1 MLYSI
6 PNELYYVPD
15 EMSSEARIMTAMA
28 AVLKDWIYEQSA
40 AFLAYLNTGDINI
53 KKAII
58 GDIIKHGRG
67 SFNPHVV
74 IAMFDN
80 VLEEYMSHDDEDD
93 TTAEGIPHRTHET
106 SDGYRDGMKSG
117 DVIRSIETPFGTV
130 TERLL

>member
-6 PNELYYVPD
+6 PNDLYYAPD
-15 EMSSEARIMTAMA
+15 EMSSGARIMTAMA
-28 AVLKDWIYEQSA
+28 VVLKDWIYEKSA
-40 AFLAYLNTGDINI
+40 AFLVYLNTGDINI

-67 SFNPHVV
+67 SFNPPIV
-74 IAMFDN
+74 ISMLDN
-80 VLEEYMSHDDEDD
+80 VLEEYMQHDEEDD
-93 TTAEGIPHRTHET
+93 TTAEGLPHRTHET
-106 SDGYRDGMKSG
+106 ADGYRDGMKSG